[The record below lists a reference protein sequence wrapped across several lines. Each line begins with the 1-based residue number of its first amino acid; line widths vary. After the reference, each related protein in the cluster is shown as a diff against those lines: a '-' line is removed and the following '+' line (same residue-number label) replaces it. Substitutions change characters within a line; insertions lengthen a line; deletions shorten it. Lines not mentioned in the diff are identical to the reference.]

1 VKLVPILDWLS
12 QLLRVGA
19 FLIDIDINI
28 VEQFTIF
35 AKQPLPNPWKL
46 SNQVAKALTNC
57 ITIDFDYCL
66 VIGKVKQI
74 GVNVYYYTHFLPL
87 AS

>member
-1 VKLVPILDWLS
+1 MKLVPVLDWLS

-35 AKQPLPNPWKL
+35 TKQPLPNRGKL
-46 SNQVAKALTNC
+46 FNQVVKALTNSDDVFYHLGC
-57 ITIDFDYCL
+57 LDATDNRRWLYC
-66 VIGKVKQI
+66 KVV
-74 GVNVYYYTHFLPL
+74 GE
-87 AS
+87 